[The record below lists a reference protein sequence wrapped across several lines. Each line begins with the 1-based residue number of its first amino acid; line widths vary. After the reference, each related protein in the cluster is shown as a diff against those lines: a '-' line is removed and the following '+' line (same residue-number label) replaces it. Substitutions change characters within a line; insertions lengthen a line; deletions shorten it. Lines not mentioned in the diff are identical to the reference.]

1 MDQLCRVTS
10 QIFCLFVNFLL
21 ETMWLR
27 VAVLMAAVTLAAR
40 GAAVIG
46 IDFGHNIKVGIIRGG
61 QR

>member
-1 MDQLCRVTS
+1 
-10 QIFCLFVNFLL
+10 
-21 ETMWLR
+21 MWLR